1 MSPLLALQEAAP
13 AAAWWGTREWVFLSL
28 WAAFSLLYWLNYRKS
43 ENPAGAALKVAGLL
57 GFVYVVMWFFDWV
70 AQPVPAAEAI
80 TFGLSFPA
88 IDGSTAARIPLLK
101 DALFWFVMLL
111 LVMVGI
117 GTGVSLRPAGSGGN
131 GWCTARQACQRR
143 RKDERAD
150 PRRPHL
156 TFLGRFGVY
165 FTGHRNQTARR
176 TANPPRWPFVVR

>member
-111 LVMVGI
+111 LVMVAWYARKKVGTVGSLVLSTWDRGHWYMLPVIFIMMTI
-117 GTGVSLRPAGSGGN
+117 GLLLVAAAASPVLS
-131 GWCTARQACQRR
+131 
-143 RKDERAD
+143 
-150 PRRPHL
+150 
-156 TFLGRFGVY
+156 
-165 FTGHRNQTARR
+165 
-176 TANPPRWPFVVR
+176 PFIYTLF